1 MTLFELRRLC
11 KLWQRRL
18 RITDWTISIRWG
30 TPEEMP
36 DSLGS
41 AVYDPRQMRAEVLIR
56 PGVDEGYPD
65 GGVEQTIVHELLHL
79 VLHGDTEYEREVIL
93 QERAINQIADA
104 LFWAYRGRRQ
114 K

>member
-11 KLWQRRL
+11 RLWQKRL
-18 RITDWTISIRWG
+18 RITDWTITIGWG
-30 TPEEMP
+30 TQAEMP
-36 DSLGS
+36 DACGT
-41 AVYDPRQMRAEVLIR
+41 AQYDPRQMTAEVLIR
-56 PGVDEGYPD
+56 PGTDEAYPD

-79 VLHGDTEYEREVIL
+79 VLHGDTEYERECIM

-104 LFWAYRGRRQ
+104 LYWAYRRR